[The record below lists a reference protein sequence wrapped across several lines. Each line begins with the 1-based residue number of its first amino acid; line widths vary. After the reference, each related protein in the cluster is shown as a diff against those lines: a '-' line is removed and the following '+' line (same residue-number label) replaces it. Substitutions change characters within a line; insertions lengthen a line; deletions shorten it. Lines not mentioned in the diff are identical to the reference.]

1 MGRQT
6 PEQMVASLS
15 GKVSPEAI
23 TAFTTLMAQHKTE
36 MDALRTNTG
45 TTIDR
50 TAMEAKHTAYK
61 TEMDALM
68 TKYPD
73 LKAALPTPPQGGKM
87 GGRARGNGS
96 NPMDTILSSV
106 SATDKTALE
115 AIHTEYEAREKALRT
130 EEKSKIDAIIAKYP
144 DLKTKL
150 DALKSNEKSRDH
162 DGGMDG
168 RGPRGR

>member
-1 MGRQT
+1 MDRET
-6 PEQMVASLS
+6 PEQIVASLS

-45 TTIDR
+45 TTVDKTTMEANR
-50 TAMEAKHTAYK
+50 TAFK

-87 GGRARGNGS
+87 GGRGRDNGA
-96 NPMDTILSSV
+96 NPMDTILASV

-115 AIHTEYEAREKALRT
+115 AIHTEYEAREEALRT
-130 EEKSKIDAIIAKYP
+130 EEKAKIDAIIAKYP

-150 DALKSNEKSRDH
+150 DTLKSNEKSRDH
-162 DGGMDG
+162 DGGMGG
-168 RGPRGR
+168 RGPGGR